1 MLWSGGACRGK
12 RGAMTQTR
20 IRNDETLKS
29 EVIAELRWTPS
40 INSTHIGVAVD
51 HGAVTLSGEV
61 ASYPEL
67 LLATKAAQRVHGVT
81 ALAQDL
87 QVRSVWGGVNDT
99 DIARE
104 AGEAI
109 DRAVDV
115 PDSVKV
121 QVRDHIVTL
130 TGSATWQHE
139 GESAARAVRYIK
151 GVRGVLNEVTV
162 RPTVGTAGIKT
173 AITAALVRSAQAEG
187 KHITVTADE
196 AGVVTLE
203 GRVGSWSDLR
213 HAEHVTWSAPGV
225 TGLVDHLRV
234 NR

>member
-1 MLWSGGACRGK
+1 MSTTAE
-12 RGAMTQTR
+12 
-20 IRNDETLKS
+20 RNDETLKS
-29 EVIAELRWTPS
+29 EVTAELRWTPS
-40 INSTHIGVAVD
+40 INSAHIGVAVD

-61 ASYPEL
+61 DSYPEL

-81 ALAQDL
+81 ALAQDI
-87 QVRSVWGGVNDT
+87 QVRSKWGAANDT

-104 AGEAI
+104 AGEAV

-151 GVRGVLNEVTV
+151 GVRGVHNEVVV
-162 RPTVGTAGIKT
+162 RPTVGAAGIKT
-173 AITAALVRSAQAEG
+173 SITAALVRGAQAEG
-187 KHITVTADE
+187 KNITVTANE

-203 GRVGSWSDLR
+203 GSVGSWSER
-213 HAEHVTWSAPGV
+213 RQAEHVTWSAPGV

-234 NR
+234 AR

>member
-1 MLWSGGACRGK
+1 MIRTGDRNDETLK
-12 RGAMTQTR
+12 RS
-20 IRNDETLKS
+20 DETLKS
-29 EVIAELRWTPS
+29 EVIAELGWTPS
-40 INSTHIGVAVD
+40 INSAHIGVAVD

-61 ASYPEL
+61 DSYPEL

-81 ALAQDL
+81 ALAQDIH
-87 QVRSVWGGVNDT
+87 VRSKWGVANDT

-104 AGEAI
+104 AGEAV

-115 PDSVKV
+115 PDSIKV

-139 GESAARAVRYIK
+139 RESAARAVRYIK
-151 GVRGVLNEVTV
+151 GVSGVNNEVVV
-162 RPTVGTAGIKT
+162 RPTVGAAGIKT
-173 AITAALVRSAQAEG
+173 SITAALVRSAQAEG
-187 KHITVTADE
+187 RHITVTAND

-203 GRVGSWSDLR
+203 GRVGSLSER
-213 HAEHVTWSAPGV
+213 GQAEHVTWSAPGV

-234 NR
+234 VR